1 MDNRHTKTGI
11 IYTFSAYLLWGIITM
26 YWKQIDYVPAGEI
39 LAHRIAWS
47 AVFML
52 LLVIFLGKWNNFIQ
66 ECRQI
71 MKKKKQLLGI
81 TAAAIVITLNWFLFI
96 WAVVQGH
103 ILQASLGYYINPLIS
118 ILLGIIILKEPV
130 TKGQLLSFILAAIGV
145 LYLTFNYGIFPWISL
160 LLATTFA
167 LYGLLKKTV
176 NVSAISGLT
185 IETLLIT
192 PVALIYLWI
201 IPSGSF
207 TFTPFITVTNLFLI
221 GAGIATAV
229 PLLLFSSGAK
239 QIPLAMVGFLQYITP
254 TMMLVIGVFFYKEP
268 FSQAHLVTFAF
279 IWTALFIYMAS
290 IYKNSQRRLR
300 TH

>member
-1 MDNRHTKTGI
+1 MDNRHTKIGI
-11 IYTFSAYLLWGIITM
+11 IYTFSAYLLWGIITI
-26 YWKQIDYVPAGEI
+26 YWKQIEYVPAGEI

-52 LLVIFLGKWNNFIQ
+52 LLVIILGKWDDFIQ
-66 ECRQI
+66 ECRGI
-71 MKKKKQLLGI
+71 LKKKKQLFGI
-81 TAAAIVITLNWFLFI
+81 TTAAIVITLNWFLFI
-96 WAVVQGH
+96 WAVVHGH

-130 TKGQLLSFILAAIGV
+130 TKSQLLSFILAAIGV
-145 LYLTFNYGIFPWISL
+145 LYLTFSYGVFPWISL

-176 NVSAISGLT
+176 DVSAIAGLT

-201 IPSGSF
+201 IPNGSF
-207 TFTPFITVTNLFLI
+207 TLTPFTTVTNLFLI
-221 GAGIATAV
+221 GAGIVTAV

-268 FSQAHLVTFAF
+268 FSQAHLVTFVF
-279 IWTALFIYMAS
+279 IWTALFLYMAS
-290 IYKNSQRRLR
+290 IYKNSQRHLKA
-300 TH
+300 H

>member
-1 MDNRHTKTGI
+1 M
-11 IYTFSAYLLWGIITM
+11 
-26 YWKQIDYVPAGEI
+26 
-39 LAHRIAWS
+39 
-47 AVFML
+47 
-52 LLVIFLGKWNNFIQ
+52 
-66 ECRQI
+66 
-71 MKKKKQLLGI
+71 
-81 TAAAIVITLNWFLFI
+81 
-96 WAVVQGH
+96 
-103 ILQASLGYYINPLIS
+103 
-118 ILLGIIILKEPV
+118 
-130 TKGQLLSFILAAIGV
+130 
-145 LYLTFNYGIFPWISL
+145 LYLTFSYGVFPWISL